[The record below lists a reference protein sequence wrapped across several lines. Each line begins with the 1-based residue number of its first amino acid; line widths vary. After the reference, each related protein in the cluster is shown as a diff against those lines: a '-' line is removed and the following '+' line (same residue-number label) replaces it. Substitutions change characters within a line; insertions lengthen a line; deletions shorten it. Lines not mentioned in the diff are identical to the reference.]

1 MLALTIDGLVHEAK
15 ADEFLIDVI
24 NRNGSKV
31 PQVCYHPQLGPIQ
44 TCDTCMVE
52 IDGGLV
58 RACATRV
65 SEGMNV
71 TTNSAA
77 AGAAQR
83 EAFDRVL
90 SNHLLYCTVCD
101 NNNGNCTV
109 HNTTKLL
116 AVDHQEIPFKSK
128 PYEVDNTNPFYRY
141 DPDQCLLCGRCVEA
155 CQNVEVNET
164 LSINWEDPN
173 PRVLWDG
180 GKTIGESSCVS
191 CGHCVTVCPCNA
203 LMEKSRL
210 GHAGFLTG
218 LPKRSL
224 KGMID
229 VVKGIEPEAGYGTIL
244 RVSEAEEGMR
254 ESRIRRTKTVCTYCG
269 VGCSFDVWTK
279 DRHILKVE
287 PGEGPANGISTCVK
301 GKFAWDHINST
312 DRLTTPLI
320 RDGDTF
326 REASWEEALSLV
338 ARRLTEIKAKNGPD
352 SIGLISS

>member
-1 MLALTIDGLVHEAK
+1 
-15 ADEFLIDVI
+15 
-24 NRNGSKV
+24 
-31 PQVCYHPQLGPIQ
+31 
-44 TCDTCMVE
+44 
-52 IDGGLV
+52 
-58 RACATRV
+58 
-65 SEGMNV
+65 
-71 TTNSAA
+71 
-77 AGAAQR
+77 
-83 EAFDRVL
+83 
-90 SNHLLYCTVCD
+90 
-101 NNNGNCTV
+101 
-109 HNTTKLL
+109 
-116 AVDHQEIPFKSK
+116 
-128 PYEVDNTNPFYRY
+128 
-141 DPDQCLLCGRCVEA
+141 
-155 CQNVEVNET
+155 
-164 LSINWEDPN
+164 
-173 PRVLWDG
+173 
-180 GKTIGESSCVS
+180 
-191 CGHCVTVCPCNA
+191 
-203 LMEKSRL
+203 L

-320 RDGDTF
+320 REGDTF